1 MEGTRT
7 TQEGHSAN
15 LIVIH
20 PSSQEN
26 HTMSLLGSESKEEFS
41 SVQSKEEDHP
51 VNLS

>member
-26 HTMSLLGSESKEEFS
+26 HTMSIGSESKEEFS
-41 SVQSKEEDHP
+41 SVQSKDEDNP

>member
-7 TQEGHSAN
+7 TQEGQSAN

-26 HTMSLLGSESKEEFS
+26 HTMSLGSDSKEEFS
-41 SVQSKEEDHP
+41 SVQSKDDYHP
-51 VNLS
+51 ANLS

>member
-7 TQEGHSAN
+7 TQEGQSAN
-15 LIVIH
+15 VIVIH

-26 HTMSLLGSESKEEFS
+26 HTMSLGSESKEEFS

>member
-15 LIVIH
+15 VIVIH

-26 HTMSLLGSESKEEFS
+26 HTMSLGSDSKEEFS
-41 SVQSKEEDHP
+41 SVQSKEDDHP